1 MNKQLKKIAKKICKL
16 YWKTD
21 QMLYVSTPILH
32 DKRVHA
38 VDVFAT
44 KEDGDICNKESIY
57 LFSIRTQETFIED
70 FFLHENTFRKS
81 KFKDIIKYIDNTVD
95 IAHTPLYIKELFTL
109 KRLGTITEKD
119 IEGCTRY
126 FIAKVLD
133 MFAIFNLK
141 VLIEYDKPKK
151 KGLDLSEMKNYDGI
165 PISTNPGNHEL
176 EEGYK
181 VSEDDD
187 LWDFL

>member
-1 MNKQLKKIAKKICKL
+1 MNKKLTKKLRKL
-16 YWKTD
+16 YMENN
-21 QMLYVSTPILH
+21 QYLFVSTPILH
-32 DKRVHA
+32 DKRVYA

-57 LFSIRTQETFIED
+57 LFSIRTQETFKED

-81 KFKDIIKYIDNTVD
+81 KFKDIIKYIDNTAD
-95 IAHTPLYIKELFTL
+95 IAHTPFYIKELFTL

-133 MFAIFNLK
+133 MFLIFNFK

-151 KGLDLSEMKNYDGI
+151 KGLDLSEMKNYDGS
-165 PISTNPGNHEL
+165 PIFINPGN
-176 EEGYK
+176 YI
-181 VSEDDD
+181 
-187 LWDFL
+187 